1 MRKMMPIGPLM
12 IEHRVIGRMV
22 NALEAELANIERTK
36 LVDASFLGKAVTFI
50 RGFADECHHGKEE
63 DILFNDLRGKDLPEH
78 LARILD
84 ELIAEH
90 RTGRTT
96 VAELGEA
103 VAHYKDGRLD
113 ALDAIVTSLRAISRF
128 YPAHIAK
135 EDKHFFLPVM
145 QLFSQAERDEML
157 ARGHEYDSQLLHAHY
172 LQIIEG
178 VERRNH

>member
-12 IEHRVIGRMV
+12 IEHRAIIRMV
-22 NALEAELANIERTK
+22 NALETELKNIERTNQ
-36 LVDASFLGKAVTFI
+36 VDAPFLRQAVSFI
-50 RGFADECHHGKEE
+50 REFADECHHGKEE
-63 DILFNDLRGKDLPEH
+63 DILFSDLRGKDLPEH

-90 RTGRTT
+90 RTGRAT

-103 VAHYKDGRLD
+103 VTQYADGRLD
-113 ALDAIVTSLRAISRF
+113 ARDKILDSLRAISRF

-178 VERRNH
+178 VERRNR